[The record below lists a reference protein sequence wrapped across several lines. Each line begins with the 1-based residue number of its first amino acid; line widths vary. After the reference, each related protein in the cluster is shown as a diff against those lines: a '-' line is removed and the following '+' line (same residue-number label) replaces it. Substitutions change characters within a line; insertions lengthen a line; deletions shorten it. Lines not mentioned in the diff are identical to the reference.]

1 MQLPGHNVCIFGS
14 PGRELDRKEKN
25 QEKENKKPSL
35 LMFLGNLVLLLMAR
49 LWEYREPRHRTLV
62 TKEMGDHPSG
72 CSKEGA
78 RESKKAGSNGNNG
91 TRDCP
96 DVLYAVRGIR

>member
-1 MQLPGHNVCIFGS
+1 M
-14 PGRELDRKEKN
+14 
-25 QEKENKKPSL
+25 
-35 LMFLGNLVLLLMAR
+35 GNLVRLLMAR

-78 RESKKAGSNGNNG
+78 RESKKASNGKGNSEIKG
-91 TRDCP
+91 YP
-96 DVLYAVRGIR
+96 DVLSMVRGIR